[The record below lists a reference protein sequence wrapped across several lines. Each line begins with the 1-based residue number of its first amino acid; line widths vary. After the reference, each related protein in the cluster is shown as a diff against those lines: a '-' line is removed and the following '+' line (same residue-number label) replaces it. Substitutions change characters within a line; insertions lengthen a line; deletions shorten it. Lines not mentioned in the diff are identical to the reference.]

1 MYLKLININYA
12 YTQFTIPEQSTK
24 RFNELTPKYTCAM
37 RFAWKSYSN
46 IHILCLWIILKEILA
61 GQESRMLLDNV
72 KAREREKR
80 DMSSA
85 IGLFLFHRD
94 RLPRFII
101 KDFFYHGKFNTM
113 RLYSGFNILQGLI
126 KKVSWQFRLNSK
138 LKSNQMSFYVF
149 FLNCL

>member
-24 RFNELTPKYTCAM
+24 RFNEPTPKYTCAM

-80 DMSSA
+80 DMLSA

-94 RLPRFII
+94 RLPRFRFIMVSLI
-101 KDFFYHGKFNTM
+101 PQGCIQDLIFF
-113 RLYSGFNILQGLI
+113 
-126 KKVSWQFRLNSK
+126 KVWSR
-138 LKSNQMSFYVF
+138 KSVDSSDWS
-149 FLNCL
+149 